1 MNSDKCAACGAE
13 IPVTFERIMLKD
25 GAYLCCSCEGA
36 TRRVFKIE
44 LGGPGNGLICDTLQ
58 GLQNEI
64 EMLFQEGVEGDTLT
78 ISVEKMKVSAIH
90 ALPEHGGW

>member
-1 MNSDKCAACGAE
+1 MDADKCAACEAE
-13 IPVTFERIMLKD
+13 IPVTFERICLKD

-44 LGGPGNGLICDTLQ
+44 LGGPGNGLICDNLKALQ
-58 GLQNEI
+58 TEV
-64 EMLFQEGVEGDTLT
+64 EMIFQEGLEGDTMT
-78 ISVEKMKVSAIH
+78 ITVEKMKVSDIH